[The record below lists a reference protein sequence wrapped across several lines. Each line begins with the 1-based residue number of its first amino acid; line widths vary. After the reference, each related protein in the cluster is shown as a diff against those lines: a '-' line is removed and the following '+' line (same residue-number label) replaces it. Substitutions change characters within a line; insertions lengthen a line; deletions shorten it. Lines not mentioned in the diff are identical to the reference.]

1 MALSYLPECDLR
13 TTKMV
18 RDINIKAGGEHKPR
32 QNKGEKG
39 DITVVTAI

>member
-1 MALSYLPECDLR
+1 MALSYLPEYELE
-13 TTKMV
+13 TTKTV

-39 DITVVTAI
+39 DITVVMAI